1 MKEFGFVYWP
11 TTLLFL
17 NKIKTVLKNDLETFL
32 YLKFR
37 ICFLFFDKLSLNS
50 SFEHFCYCKKVC
62 ILKKS
67 VNVVVNF
74 VLGVYP
80 QIFDLHNTFEDI
92 IIDKHD
98 FSDDFCKF
106 FKSLISLDV
115 CFDSGYFINMR
126 KAKLYRCIFNSSEI
140 HINFSTFSK
149 YFNKIIS
156 EIIFFIIQ

>member
-1 MKEFGFVYWP
+1 MFVMKEFGFVYWP

-50 SFEHFCYCKKVC
+50 SFEHFCYCKKVY

-74 VLGVYP
+74 VLEFIHKFLIYITLLKILLLTTM
-80 QIFDLHNTFEDI
+80 IFLMIFVNSLNHLFLLTFA
-92 IIDKHD
+92 
-98 FSDDFCKF
+98 
-106 FKSLISLDV
+106 LIVVIL
-115 CFDSGYFINMR
+115 
-126 KAKLYRCIFNSSEI
+126 
-140 HINFSTFSK
+140 
-149 YFNKIIS
+149 
-156 EIIFFIIQ
+156 

>member
-1 MKEFGFVYWP
+1 MFVMKELGFVYWP

-74 VLGVYP
+74 VLEFIHKFLIYITLLKILLLTTM
-80 QIFDLHNTFEDI
+80 IFLMIFVNSLNHLFLLTFA
-92 IIDKHD
+92 
-98 FSDDFCKF
+98 
-106 FKSLISLDV
+106 LIVVIL
-115 CFDSGYFINMR
+115 
-126 KAKLYRCIFNSSEI
+126 
-140 HINFSTFSK
+140 
-149 YFNKIIS
+149 
-156 EIIFFIIQ
+156 